1 MAAMLDAHR
10 HPTPLATG
18 LDLVLN
24 QLETVRAWCSAQV
37 AQADVCA
44 ALCFALSDTAL
55 AEGDVWLE
63 LIPAPNAQGKVVGK
77 DGRWWRM
84 PHPQAVV
91 DNFGGALPID
101 VNHASELKAP
111 KGEQSPAAG
120 WVEQLQVRH
129 GAIWGRVVWNQ
140 MGRAAVADKQY
151 RFLSPAFAAT
161 KSTNEIQALLSVGL
175 VNAPN
180 FSLALNR
187 AGYTDPTVENP
198 AVDEA
203 IRKALGLPEQ
213 ATTDQAV
220 TAINSLRTSAA
231 NPSMEHFV
239 PKAQYDVALNRA
251 TAAEQKLHDHAA
263 AQVEVAINAA
273 VEDAVK
279 AGKITPATV
288 DYYKAQC
295 ATEGGLERFK
305 KFIEAQPVI
314 AAATDLGNRQAP
326 GAEGGKAL
334 NAATMNVAA
343 LMGVSEEDIKK
354 YGGDK

>member
-1 MAAMLDAHR
+1 MAAMLDAHSIPR
-10 HPTPLATG
+10 YPSCE
-18 LDLVLN
+18 LVTSLCA
-24 QLETVRAWCSAQV
+24 EARS
-37 AQADVCA
+37 DVCA

-84 PHPQAVV
+84 SNPQLVV
-91 DNFGGALPID
+91 DRFNQALPID
-101 VNHASELKAP
+101 VNHASEIKAP
-111 KGEQSPAAG
+111 NGDESPAAG
-120 WVEQLQVRH
+120 WVEQLQVRN

-151 RFLSPAFAAT
+151 RFLSPAFLAD
-161 KSTNEIQALLSVGL
+161 KKHNEIQALTSVGL

-187 AGYTDPTVENP
+187 AGNPDPTVENP

-220 TAINSLRTSAA
+220 TAINSLRSSAD
-231 NPSMEHFV
+231 NPSMDRFV

-251 TAAEQKLHDHAA
+251 TAAEQKLRDHEATQQQAA
-263 AQVEVAINAA
+263 IDAA
-273 VEDAVK
+273 VDGAVK

-295 ATEGGLERFK
+295 ATEGGLERFE
-305 KFIEAQPVI
+305 KFVEAQPVI
-314 AAATDLGNRQAP
+314 ADATNLGNREVP
-326 GAEGGKAL
+326 GKDGGDKAL
-334 NAATMNVAA
+334 NAATKKVAA
-343 LMGVSEEDIKK
+343 LMGVSEEDIKT
-354 YGGDK
+354 YGGDQ

>member
-1 MAAMLDAHR
+1 MAAMLDAPDYPNFR
-10 HPTPLATG
+10 C
-18 LDLVLN
+18 VLN
-24 QLETVRAWCSAQV
+24 AVTAVGDDVR
-37 AQADVCA
+37 A

-55 AEGDVWLE
+55 ADGDVWLE

-77 DGRWWRM
+77 DRRWWRM
-84 PHPQAVV
+84 SDPQSVV
-91 DNFGGALPID
+91 DQFAQALPID

-111 KGEQSPAAG
+111 QGEQSPAAG
-120 WVEQLQVRH
+120 WVEQLQVRN

-140 MGRAAVADKQY
+140 MGRAAVMDKHY
-151 RFLSPAFAAT
+151 RFLSPAFAAS
-161 KSTNEIQALLSVGL
+161 KGSNEIQALLSVAL
-175 VNAPN
+175 VNSPN

-187 AGYTDPTVENP
+187 AGLADPTVENP

-213 ATTDQAV
+213 ATPDQAV

-251 TAAEQKLHDHAA
+251 TTAEQTLRDHEQTQQQAA
-263 AQVEVAINAA
+263 IDAA
-273 VEDAVK
+273 VDGAVK

-295 ATEGGLERFK
+295 ATEGGLERFQ
-305 KFIEAQPVI
+305 KFVDVQPVI
-314 AAATDLGNRQAP
+314 AADTDLGTREAP
-326 GAEGGKAL
+326 GADGGKAL
-334 NAATMNVAA
+334 NAATKSVAA

-354 YGGDK
+354 FGGDQ